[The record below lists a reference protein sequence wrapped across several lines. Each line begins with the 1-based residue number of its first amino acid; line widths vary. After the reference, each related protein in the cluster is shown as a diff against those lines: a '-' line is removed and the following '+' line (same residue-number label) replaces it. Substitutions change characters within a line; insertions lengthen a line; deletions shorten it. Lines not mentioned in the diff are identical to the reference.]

1 MTAPQKLVYQ
11 SSYHVFLFLRIA
23 SQSVY
28 HRDMHVFFSGI
39 GGTAIGPL
47 ALIAKQAGYSVSGS
61 DKQDSDYIDYL
72 RSHGISS
79 ITIGQDEAR
88 IAAVHARTPIDWLVY
103 SSAVAMEN
111 EDSPELAFCEA
122 HGIRTSKRDEFL
134 AEFLKQQN
142 QQMIAIAG
150 THGKTT
156 TTAMTVWTMQQL
168 GLPLSYSV
176 GAKLPFGPMG
186 QFDPSARYFVYE
198 ADEYDKNFLAFH
210 PVLSMITG
218 IDWDHPDIYPTRESY
233 YQAFQQFITQ
243 SSRTATWQQDAERL
257 DLDAHDTITLLNEAS
272 DLGST
277 LTGKV
282 NRQNAAVVAQALSRL
297 LDDHTAQELT
307 DILNAFP
314 GVSRRFERIS
324 DSVYSDYAHTPEKIR
339 GALQTAQEIS
349 EKVVVVYEGLHNT
362 RQHFIRGELRWL
374 FDGVK
379 RLYIVPSYR
388 AREDESLEDLTPE
401 KLAQLIDSEIPVEP
415 TQLDDTL
422 RAHIQDHVKDGD
434 LVLCLSAGG
443 GGSLDE
449 WLRREFA

>member
-233 YQAFQQFITQ
+233 YQAFQRFIMQ
-243 SSRTATWQQDAERL
+243 SSRTAIWQQDAERL
-257 DLDAHDTITLLNEAS
+257 DLDAHDTITLLDEAS

-415 TQLDDTL
+415 TQLDNTL

>member
-257 DLDAHDTITLLNEAS
+257 DLDAHDTITLLDEAS

>member
-233 YQAFQQFITQ
+233 YQAFQRFIMQ
-243 SSRTATWQQDAERL
+243 SSRTAIWQQDAERL
-257 DLDAHDTITLLNEAS
+257 DLDAHDTITLLDEAS

-379 RLYIVPSYR
+379 QLYIVPSYR

-415 TQLDDTL
+415 TQLDDAL